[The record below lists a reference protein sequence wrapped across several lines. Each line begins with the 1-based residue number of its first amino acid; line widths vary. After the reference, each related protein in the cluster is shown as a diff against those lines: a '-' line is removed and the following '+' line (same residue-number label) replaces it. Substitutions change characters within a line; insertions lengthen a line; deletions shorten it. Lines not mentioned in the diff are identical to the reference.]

1 MIKKIVLENFM
12 SHVRTVIEPAE
23 GLTVLVGPNNCGKSA
38 VVEALRAVC
47 ENARGSHF
55 MVRHGQKEAVVTIE
69 TDDGHVI
76 SWQRRA
82 KTSSYTLD
90 GVRNDRP
97 EADFLEKVH
106 RLLKLPK
113 VKASESGD
121 EFDVHFGEQKSPIFL
136 LNETGA
142 RSATF
147 FASSS
152 DAERLLQ
159 MQRIHRAKV
168 VEDKKEEQKRSV
180 KIASLDARLAAFS
193 PLDEIEPKLA
203 QVQGRFDALKI
214 ADANTARLE
223 ALCARLKRAQ
233 ARVQWHRAQRDA
245 ADGLMPPPVLRDEEA
260 VERLIK
266 RYNGARI
273 RLDAALRQLRA
284 LADITPPPTLADA
297 VAMGLLCNRRR
308 ILEKRVARLASI
320 NTHLTALP
328 SPPLWAD
335 PTMLAQRIT
344 VLRRTTGARD
354 RAAAR
359 VARLRDVAE
368 PPTMRELAPVSD
380 ILLRLRAA
388 QSTVARKEQ
397 LLKTAVTQL
406 AQTQESIESWAK
418 ENPICPVCNGSV
430 DPSRLLSTAGDQAH
444 D

>member
-1 MIKKIVLENFM
+1 
-12 SHVRTVIEPAE
+12 
-23 GLTVLVGPNNCGKSA
+23 

-82 KTSSYTLD
+82 KTSSYTID

-97 EADFLEKVH
+97 EADFLERVH

-168 VEDKKEEQKRSV
+168 VEDKKEEQKRAA
-180 KIASLDARLAAFS
+180 KMAALDARLAAFS
-193 PLDEIEPKLA
+193 PLDEIEPRLA
-203 QVQGRFDALKI
+203 QVQVQFEALKL
-214 ADANTARLE
+214 ADANAARLE
-223 ALCARLKRAQ
+223 ALCTRLNQ
-233 ARVQWHRAQRDA
+233 AQRRVARHQAQREA
-245 ADGLMPPPVLRDEEA
+245 AEGLMPPPVLRDEVA
-260 VERLIK
+260 AERLIH
-266 RYNGARI
+266 RYDGARK
-273 RLDAALRQLRA
+273 RLDRATKQIGAMAA
-284 LADITPPPTLADA
+284 ITPPPLLADT

-308 ILEKRVARLASI
+308 ILEKRVERLSAI
-320 NTHLTALP
+320 NAHLSALAP
-328 SPPLWAD
+328 PPLWAD
-335 PTMLAQRIT
+335 PSALAQRIAG
-344 VLRRTTGARD
+344 LRRTQTARD

-359 VARLRDVAE
+359 AARLADVVE
-368 PPTMRELAPVSD
+368 PPALRELGPTAD
-380 ILLRLRAA
+380 LLLRLRTVHGAA
-388 QSTVARKEQ
+388 MRNEQ
-397 LLKTAVTQL
+397 LLKTALNQL
-406 AQTQESIESWAK
+406 AQTQASIEAWAK
-418 ENPICPVCNGSV
+418 ENPICPVCNGTV
-430 DPSRLLSTAGDQAH
+430 DPARLLATAGEH
-444 D
+444 THG